1 MAEKDHL
8 DLSLPETGDP
18 LVLGVTG
25 GIASGKTTVAHML
38 AELGASI
45 IDFDLLAREVVA
57 PGRPAFREIVDYF
70 GDEVIGEDGNLNRKR
85 LSGIVFRD
93 AGKRQILEGM
103 THPRILAAF
112 GCQIRQLAEKDPHG
126 IVQAVIPLLFEV
138 HLRSLVHK
146 VLVVYVS
153 PDTQIE
159 RLMKRDQI
167 TREEALRILDAQ
179 MPIDQ
184 KAARADFV
192 IHNEEGLDETK
203 KQVTALWQQ
212 IKETQKLMRWAS

>member
-8 DLSLPETGDP
+8 DLSLPETGDL

-57 PGRPAFREIVDYF
+57 PGEPAFREIGDYF
-70 GDEVIGEDGNLNRKR
+70 GEEVIGEDGNLNRKR

-93 AGKRQILEGM
+93 PAKRQMLEGM

-112 GCQIRQLAEKDPHG
+112 GRQIRQLAEKDPHG

-153 PDTQIE
+153 PDMQVE
-159 RLMKRDQI
+159 RLTRRDGI
-167 TREEALRILDAQ
+167 GREEALRILDAQ

-184 KAARADFV
+184 KANQADFV
-192 IHNEEGLDETK
+192 IHNEGNLDETRK
-203 KQVTALWQQ
+203 EVHALWQKL
-212 IKETQKLMRWAS
+212 KETQKLRAEAG

>member
-1 MAEKDHL
+1 VVETTPSN
-8 DLSLPETGDP
+8 LSLPKTGDL

-25 GIASGKTTVAHML
+25 GIASGKTTVARML
-38 AELGASI
+38 AELGAPI
-45 IDFDLLAREVVA
+45 IDFDLLARDVVA
-57 PGRPAFREIVDYF
+57 SGEPAFREVVDYF
-70 GDEVIGEDGNLNRKR
+70 GEGVIGEDGKLDRKR

-93 AGKRQILEGM
+93 ASKRQILEGI

-112 GCQIRQLAEKDPHG
+112 VHQVTEMAEKNPQG

-138 HLRSLVHK
+138 HLEPMVHK
-146 VLVVYVS
+146 VLVVSVS
-153 PDTQIE
+153 PDTQID

-167 TREEALRILDAQ
+167 GREAARRILDAQ

-192 IHNEEGLDETK
+192 IHNEGNLDETRK
-203 KQVTALWQQ
+203 EVHALWN
-212 IKETQKLMRWAS
+212 KLKTAEKK